1 MYWQVKTD
9 HFWWAG
15 LMETE
20 GNAWLGLLPW
30 GMLGWAATGL
40 QLVPSSHPLSILAQQ
55 GHCTWGSPFLMA
67 LELLGC
73 QGWGNQFG
81 LEGWRAGETLWDSQ
95 HPGCTLLQ
103 GWTNVLSHS
112 TLLPNVCTLQ
122 SKLNNHCQDHLLSNN
137 HFYCFY
143 TFQLGLQLATKKSCG
158 SDSNPLWMKAWEPK
172 PSHKMLRKLVILIT
186 KNTPIPP
193 FCSPFLWLSHS
204 WALVEGV
211 IKNHTKQHDRC

>member
-95 HPGCTLLQ
+95 HAG
-103 GWTNVLSHS
+103 
-112 TLLPNVCTLQ
+112 
-122 SKLNNHCQDHLLSNN
+122 
-137 HFYCFY
+137 CFY
-143 TFQLGLQLATKKSCG
+143 RVERMFS
-158 SDSNPLWMKAWEPK
+158 
-172 PSHKMLRKLVILIT
+172 
-186 KNTPIPP
+186 PIPP
-193 FCSPFLWLSHS
+193 SFLTSAHCKASLTTTARTTCWVIITFTVFTHFN
-204 WALVEGV
+204 LVY
-211 IKNHTKQHDRC
+211 N